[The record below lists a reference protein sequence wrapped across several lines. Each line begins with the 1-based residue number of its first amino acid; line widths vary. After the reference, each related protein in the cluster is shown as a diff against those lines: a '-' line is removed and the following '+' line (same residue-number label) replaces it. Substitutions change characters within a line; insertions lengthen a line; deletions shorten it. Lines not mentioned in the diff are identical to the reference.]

1 MVSNCDDILQHSV
14 LSLVTGVFSCL
25 FLLVICSAN
34 ALVVLA
40 VVIDPLKKLR
50 SPFNYFV
57 ANLAV
62 SDLIVGL
69 IGMPSAIYHH
79 FEEYRCKS
87 SPTAEHVFY
96 LALFVT
102 LTASILCLV
111 ALSIDRYAAITFPI
125 WYRNSMTCNKCRIC
139 SFFISLPSLTLPFI
153 YLRVGYK
160 IYLLIF
166 TTSVV
171 VIALLVLI
179 VTYFRI
185 RYYLQ
190 AQAVKVQTNITQ
202 SNQLE
207 DRTALQQ
214 KKLTKFY
221 LAIVLLFLLC
231 YIPATVLSFVLQFCS
246 ICSRLTESILG
257 DVAYIFLALNSC
269 INPFLY
275 ATSYKHYRRA
285 IMVIIRR
292 NGVAEYQSLLPNVS
306 SQNEN
311 LAQNS
316 LDSSSSANILQNT
329 CS

>member
-1 MVSNCDDILQHSV
+1 MVEDCDDILRHTV
-14 LSLVTGVFSCL
+14 LPLVTGVFSCL

-40 VVIDPLKKLR
+40 VAIDPLKKLR

-57 ANLAV
+57 ANLAA

-69 IGMPSAIYHH
+69 IGMPTAIYHQ
-79 FEEYRCKS
+79 FAEYLGKS
-87 SPTAEHVFY
+87 SSTAEHVFH

-125 WYRNSMTCNKCRIC
+125 WYRNNMTCYKCRIC
-139 SFFISLPSLTLPFI
+139 SFLILLPSLTLPFI
-153 YLRVGYK
+153 YLKVGYK
-160 IYLLIF
+160 TYLTIF
-166 TTSVV
+166 TTSAVI
-171 VIALLVLI
+171 IALLVLI

-190 AQAVKVQTNITQ
+190 TQAVKVQTNITQ
-202 SNQLE
+202 ANQIE

-221 LAIVLLFLLC
+221 LTIVLLFLLC
-231 YIPATVLSFVLQFCS
+231 YIPATALIYVLQFYPIETC
-246 ICSRLTESILG
+246 LTENILG
-257 DVAYIFLALNSC
+257 DVDYILLTLNSC

-285 IMVIIRR
+285 IMIIIKRKS
-292 NGVAEYQSLLPNVS
+292 VAEYQSLLQNVS

-316 LDSSSSANILQNT
+316 LDSSSSANVLQST

>member
-1 MVSNCDDILQHSV
+1 MVEDCDDILRHAV
-14 LSLVTGVFSCL
+14 LPLVTGVFSCL

-40 VVIDPLKKLR
+40 VAIDPLKKLR

-69 IGMPSAIYHH
+69 IGMPTAIYHQ
-79 FEEYRCKS
+79 FAEYLGKS
-87 SPTAEHVFY
+87 SSTAEHVFH

-111 ALSIDRYAAITFPI
+111 ALSIDRYAAITSPI
-125 WYRNSMTCNKCRIC
+125 WYRNNMTCYKCRIC
-139 SFFISLPSLTLPFI
+139 SFLILLPSLTLPFI
-153 YLRVGYK
+153 YLKVGYK
-160 IYLLIF
+160 TYLMIF
-166 TTSVV
+166 TTSAVT
-171 VIALLVLI
+171 IALLVLI

-190 AQAVKVQTNITQ
+190 TQAVKVQTNITQ
-202 SNQLE
+202 ANQIE

-221 LAIVLLFLLC
+221 LTIVLLFLLC
-231 YIPATVLSFVLQFCS
+231 YIPATALIYVLQFYPIETC
-246 ICSRLTESILG
+246 LTENILG
-257 DVAYIFLALNSC
+257 DVDYILLTLNSC

-285 IMVIIRR
+285 IMIIIKRKS
-292 NGVAEYQSLLPNVS
+292 VAEYQSLLPNVS

-316 LDSSSSANILQNT
+316 LDSSSSADVLQST

>member
-1 MVSNCDDILQHSV
+1 MVNGSETQQVV

-25 FLLVICSAN
+25 FLLVICFAN
-34 ALVVLA
+34 ALVILA

-69 IGMPSAIYHH
+69 LGMPTAIYYH
-79 FEEYRCKS
+79 FAEYRCKS
-87 SPTAEHVFY
+87 STLAEHVFY
-96 LALFVT
+96 LALLVT

-125 WYRNSMTCNKCRIC
+125 WYRNNMTCNKCRIC

-153 YLRVGYK
+153 CLKVGYNK
-160 IYLLIF
+160 YLMIF
-166 TTSVV
+166 TTSAV
-171 VIALLVLI
+171 VIGLLVLI

-190 AQAVKVQTNITQ
+190 AQAVRVQTNIAQ
-202 SNQLE
+202 ANQLE
-207 DRTALQQ
+207 DRTARQQ

-221 LAIVLLFLLC
+221 LLIVLLFLLC
-231 YIPATVLSFVLQFCS
+231 YIPATALTYVLQFCS
-246 ICSRLTESILG
+246 ICSCPTKSILK
-257 DVAYIFLALNSC
+257 DVACILLTLNSC

-285 IMVIIRR
+285 IMVIIKRKT
-292 NGVAEYQSLLPNVS
+292 VAEYQSLLPNIS
-306 SQNEN
+306 SQNESP
-311 LAQNS
+311 AQNS
-316 LDSSSSANILQNT
+316 LDSSSSSDVLQNI

>member
-1 MVSNCDDILQHSV
+1 MHCDDIPRHPV
-14 LSLVTGVFSCL
+14 LPLVTGVFSCL

-34 ALVVLA
+34 TLVVLA

-79 FEEYRCKS
+79 FAAYCHGK
-87 SPTAEHVFY
+87 SPTAEHVFH
-96 LALFVT
+96 LALFIT

-111 ALSIDRYAAITFPI
+111 TLSIDRYAAITFPI
-125 WYRNSMTCNKCRIC
+125 WYRNNMTCNKCRIC
-139 SFFISLPSLTLPFI
+139 SFFMSLLSLTLPFI
-153 YLRVGYK
+153 YLMVGYK
-160 IYLLIF
+160 IYMMIF
-166 TTSVV
+166 TTSAV
-171 VIALLVLI
+171 VIALLVLV

-190 AQAVKVQTNITQ
+190 SQAVKVQTNITQ
-202 SNQLE
+202 ANQLE
-207 DRTALQQ
+207 DRTAHQQ

-221 LAIVLLFLLC
+221 VKIVLLFLSC
-231 YIPATVLSFVLQFCS
+231 YIPATALIYVSKFHRCS
-246 ICSRLTESILG
+246 SLTKNILG
-257 DVAYIFLALNSC
+257 DVAYILLTLNSC

-285 IMVIIRR
+285 IMVIIKRKS
-292 NGVAEYQSLLPNVS
+292 VAEYQSLLPNVS

-316 LDSSSSANILQNT
+316 LDSSSSADVLQNR